1 MQSHNKKTGKDKNE
15 NVAAG
20 YFRNRIGPKRGE
32 SLGLSFAR
40 SVLWSR
46 ANSLNVS
53 SHRTQRIDR
62 LPSATRGAC
71 AAAFQMNRQLRR
83 SARRHVDVHAALH
96 RHDARGLVKEATLRQ
111 RFVLTFLN
119 VESFRVFGFDALDC
133 LIERAE
139 RAGVR
144 EQCLVLRKVHVCSG
158 AM

>member
-1 MQSHNKKTGKDKNE
+1 MQLDNKKTGKDKNE

-20 YFRNRIGPKRGE
+20 YRRYCIGPKRGE

-53 SHRTQRIDR
+53 SHRTNGIDR
-62 LPSATRGAC
+62 LPSASRDTR
-71 AAAFQMNRQLRR
+71 AAAFQMNRRLRR
-83 SARRHVDVHAALH
+83 SASGHVDVHAALH
-96 RHDARGLVKEATLRQ
+96 RGLVKEATLRQ
-111 RFVLTFLN
+111 RFVLTFLD
-119 VESFRVFGFDALDC
+119 VEGFRVFGFDALDC
-133 LIERAE
+133 LIERAA
-139 RAGVR
+139 RAGIR